1 MSSSSAFSE
10 KQTVL
15 SMWVIWLNG
24 SGRDCRPQDSAYN
37 VFQSC
42 VKGKQ
47 SDVYGHKVRKFTI
60 SLMGAGELQSQTLVI
75 RTWLGP
81 QKVSMLSADAVNR
94 SSTVHVTAYAILHV
108 HAQTVARKANGVV
121 ALYALPLAREKP
133 KGGRK

>member
-1 MSSSSAFSE
+1 
-10 KQTVL
+10 
-15 SMWVIWLNG
+15 
-24 SGRDCRPQDSAYN
+24 
-37 VFQSC
+37 
-42 VKGKQ
+42 
-47 SDVYGHKVRKFTI
+47 
-60 SLMGAGELQSQTLVI
+60 MGAGELQSQTLVI

-94 SSTVHVTAYAILHV
+94 SSTVHVTAYAILYV